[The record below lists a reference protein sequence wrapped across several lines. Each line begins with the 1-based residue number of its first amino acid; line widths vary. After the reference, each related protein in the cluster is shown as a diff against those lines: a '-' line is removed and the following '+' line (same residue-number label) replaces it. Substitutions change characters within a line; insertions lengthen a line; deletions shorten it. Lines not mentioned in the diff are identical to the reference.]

1 MRLAIVLSI
10 FLALLMV
17 LAIPASAAVPSGDPQ
32 AATVLDGQKLPGD
45 NSGRLPLGAPW
56 PLLLSVGYISMS
68 LKKQLRRRGYPTAIR
83 SDTFADLITLRRRP
97 ADSSARPPGCKSSSS
112 NA

>member
-10 FLALLMV
+10 FLAPAA
-17 LAIPASAAVPSGDPQ
+17 LAISAFSVVTPNDPQ
-32 AATVLDGQKLPGD
+32 VATGQDGQELPGD

-68 LKKQLRRRGYPTAIR
+68 LKKQLRRRGYPTARR
-83 SDTFADLITLRRRP
+83 SETFADLISLRRRP
-97 ADSSARPPGCKSSSS
+97 AGSPDRPPGSKSSST